1 MNDTTYKPIKINFT
15 QEEHQLATAYAK
27 QCGITVVELCR
38 RLLNRYHPKPM
49 PVPAFRD
56 ALNQLYELHETVK
69 RDDATAVRVR
79 EIILSFQKLAL
90 MPERSGAIGSNEP
103 VGNQGPD

>member
-1 MNDTTYKPIKINFT
+1 MNDTTFRPIKINFT
-15 QEEHQLATAYAK
+15 KEEHETVTTYAK

-49 PVPAFRD
+49 PGPAFRE
-56 ALNQLYELHETVK
+56 AVSQLYELHDSVK
-69 RDDATAVRVR
+69 HDAAIAGRVR
-79 EIILSFQKLAL
+79 GIILNFQKQAL
-90 MPERSGAIGSNEP
+90 LPERSDAIGCDQF